1 MLIQIEDLKQHIDLN
16 TNEYD
21 AVLEIYANAISD
33 HIRNYLGRPIEIE
46 EITEYFDG
54 DDISDQIHLS
64 SFPMVIDETDHLFT
78 FQYSTGSYSDL
89 TWNDFD
95 ADSYQVDDEIGI
107 IYADRMYSGRRN
119 IKVTY
124 SAGYAEVP
132 NPVKLAAMKLV
143 AKVFNSRK
151 SDGFKDE
158 SLGDASISWDKFMS
172 DDITALLAKY
182 RRISL

>member
-1 MLIQIEDLKQHIDLN
+1 MLITIEDLKQHIDLD

-21 AVLEIYANAISD
+21 AVLAVYANAISD
-33 HIRNYLGRPIEIE
+33 FIRNYLGRPIVIE
-46 EITEYFDG
+46 AITEYFDG
-54 DDISDQIHLS
+54 DDIKDQVHLS
-64 SFPMVIDETDHLFT
+64 SFPVVIDDDHPFT
-78 FQYSTGSYSDL
+78 FKYASGPYSDL
-89 TWNDFD
+89 TWEDFS
-95 ADSYQVDDEIGI
+95 ADDYQVDEEIGI
-107 IYADRMYSGRRN
+107 IYTERMWSGRKN

-124 SAGYAEVP
+124 SAGYATVP

>member
-1 MLIQIEDLKQHIDLN
+1 MLIQIEELKQHIDLN

-21 AVLEIYANAISD
+21 PVLEIYADAISD
-33 HIRNYLGRPIEIE
+33 FIRNYLGRPIEIE
-46 EITEYFDG
+46 AITEYLNG
-54 DDISDQIHLS
+54 DDLSDQVHLA

-78 FQYSTGSYSDL
+78 FQYATGPYSDL

-107 IYADRMYSGRRN
+107 IYADTMYAGRKN

-124 SAGYAEVP
+124 YAGYATVP
-132 NPVKLAAMKLV
+132 NPIKLASMKLV